1 MKLFDTGFNLE
12 NDAVQKHI
20 FAVTTMPQ
28 KLRDTLK
35 VVEVMFETDPRF
47 SHLADEA
54 DALLD
59 LCGVCI
65 RDTAAELSQELNVS
79 VSVLK
84 RCNDFYNI
92 HDAVTVAASIQ
103 DKISQ
108 WELVFAMAVQ
118 ESISSTPDTAMGIY
132 DRIRD
137 DILSGL
143 PTLTVYEA
151 ADVLREFDL
160 DMIAWMELYFP
171 EIYDADDWGKEN
183 SEFYLFYRMMT
194 GLEKL
199 AEALEQL

>member
-1 MKLFDTGFNLE
+1 M
-12 NDAVQKHI
+12 
-20 FAVTTMPQ
+20 
-28 KLRDTLK
+28 
-35 VVEVMFETDPRF
+35 
-47 SHLADEA
+47 S
-54 DALLD
+54 
-59 LCGVCI
+59 
-65 RDTAAELSQELNVS
+65 
-79 VSVLK
+79 
-84 RCNDFYNI
+84 
-92 HDAVTVAASIQ
+92 
-103 DKISQ
+103 
-108 WELVFAMAVQ
+108 
-118 ESISSTPDTAMGIY
+118 IY

>member
-1 MKLFDTGFNLE
+1 MTLFDTGFNLE
-12 NDAVQKHI
+12 NYSVQKHI

-47 SHLADEA
+47 GYLADEA
-54 DALLD
+54 GALLD
-59 LCGVCI
+59 LCGACI
-65 RDTAAELSQELNVS
+65 RDTADELAKEFNIS
-79 VSVLK
+79 VGVLK

-92 HDAVTVAASIQ
+92 HDAVTVTASIQ
-103 DKISQ
+103 DKIAQ
-108 WELVFAMAVQ
+108 WKLVFSMAIH
-118 ESISSTPDTAMGIY
+118 ESISCTPDTAMSIY

-160 DMIAWMELYFP
+160 DITAWMELYFP
-171 EIYDADDWGKEN
+171 EIYDANDWGKEN
-183 SEFYLFYRMMT
+183 SEFYHFYRMMI
-194 GLEKL
+194 GLEQL